1 MSKDGMSRDSCYAR
15 NTESGCNVIQATMM
29 VSCVIIVK
37 KTSCHIRDYPKFFP
51 KFFPIGTILD
61 STGKGQVAD

>member
-29 VSCVIIVK
+29 VWCVMIVK
-37 KTSCHIRDYPKFFP
+37 KINCHIRDYP